1 MEKIDFIKTILD
13 SNAVATC
20 GGHFVGAVISGSF
33 WNTVAIKLIIEFE
46 KVELPFDDGVT
57 ILAGANNSG
66 KTSLIHLI
74 KRVADYYTKRVD

>member
-1 MEKIDFIKTILD
+1 MKRRSILRYIEIGEESTMKLESITVEND
-13 SNAVATC
+13 RQ
-20 GGHFVGAVISGSF
+20 FK
-33 WNTVAIKLIIEFE
+33 NT
-46 KVELPFDDGVT
+46 ELTFDNGVT

>member
-1 MEKIDFIKTILD
+1 M
-13 SNAVATC
+13 
-20 GGHFVGAVISGSF
+20 GAVISGSF

-66 KTSLIHLI
+66 KTFLIHLI